1 MAKKAATPATITL
14 KHLAAALAEEHD
26 LSKKAAE
33 AILTDMV
40 GKIAKHLKKGERVRI
55 VGLGILQVRKRAART
70 GPQPRHR
77 RADPDQGQQEGRLPR
92 RQGTQG
98 SRLSRR
104 SPIAPKAPFRRGP
117 GMALFCYRALPL
129 PSFSDR
135 HAGLALTFTHD
146 VTERFLRYVVIDTQS
161 DPASPTCPSTEKQKN
176 LGRLLASEL
185 QAIGLTDAHLDE
197 HGYVYATIP
206 ANTDKKV
213 PVICFCSH
221 MDTSPDCTGANVKPQ
236 IVRNYQGGDIVLPA
250 DPTQVIRAADHPA
263 LADQIGHDI
272 ITTDGTTL
280 LGADNKAGLAEIM
293 DAARFLVQNPDI
305 KHGTIKILFTPD
317 EEIGRGVDK
326 VDLKKLGA
334 DFAYTMDGETA
345 GNIEDETFS
354 ADGATIT
361 IEGVSTHP
369 GFAKGKMEHAIKIA
383 AAIVDRLP
391 RDTCS
396 PETTEGKEGFLHP
409 IGITG
414 ALEKATIG
422 FIVRDFT
429 DEGLQQKEALL
440 EGIVKEVMKD
450 YPRSTYRMEVKAQYR
465 NMKQVIDRHP
475 ETVDYAIEAI
485 RRAGLTPVRSSIRG
499 GTDGSRLS
507 FMGLPCPNIF
517 AGEHAFH
524 SRLEWVSRQDMEKA
538 AETIVHLAMIW
549 EERA

>member
-1 MAKKAATPATITL
+1 MTET
-14 KHLAAALAEEHD
+14 
-26 LSKKAAE
+26 
-33 AILTDMV
+33 
-40 GKIAKHLKKGERVRI
+40 
-55 VGLGILQVRKRAART
+55 
-70 GPQPRHR
+70 
-77 RADPDQGQQEGRLPR
+77 
-92 RQGTQG
+92 
-98 SRLSRR
+98 
-104 SPIAPKAPFRRGP
+104 SPLR
-117 GMALFCYRALPL
+117 
-129 PSFSDR
+129 FS
-135 HAGLALTFTHD
+135 HGVA
-146 VTERFLRYVVIDTQS
+146 ERFLRYVAIDTQS
-161 DPASPTCPSTEKQKN
+161 DPASATCPSTEKQKD

-185 QAIGLTDAHLDE
+185 RSMGLSDAHLDE

-206 ANTDKKV
+206 ASTGKQV

-236 IVRNYQGGDIVLPA
+236 IVRNYRGGDIVLPA
-250 DPTQVIRAADHPA
+250 DPTQIIRAADHPA

-280 LGADNKAGLAEIM
+280 LGADNKAGVAEIM
-293 DAARFLVQNPDI
+293 DAVQFLLQNPQI
-305 KHGTIKILFTPD
+305 KHGAIKILFTPD

-334 DFAYTMDGETA
+334 NFAYTIDGETA

-354 ADGATIT
+354 ADGVTIT

-391 RDTCS
+391 KTTCS
-396 PETTEGKEGFLHP
+396 PETTDDREGFLHP
-409 IGITG
+409 VGISG
-414 ALEKATIG
+414 GLERTTLE

-429 DEGLQQKEALL
+429 ESGLKEKEALL
-440 EGIVKEVMKD
+440 EDIVREVMRD
-450 YPRSTYRMEVKAQYR
+450 FPRSTYRMEIRQQYR

-475 ETVDYAIEAI
+475 EIIVNAMEAI
-485 RRAGLTPVRSSIRG
+485 GRAGLKPVKTSIRG

-524 SRLEWVSRQDMEKA
+524 SRLEWVSVQDMEKA
-538 AETIVHLAMIW
+538 VQTIVHLAMIW